1 MGQYTFLMFLSI
13 FCIIVFIIGI
23 IMIIES
29 NSFNKNK
36 KIGKAEIVGYS
47 NTWCPMVKICGIES
61 KTSYSCKMKDFI
73 PSQYPIGTI
82 LDVEYRKIVF
92 LGIVFYDIEILDK
105 KLKMP
110 DSKSVGKLLLI
121 VALLLLIIIIILLA
135 SRLNIIKY

>member
-1 MGQYTFLMFLSI
+1 
-13 FCIIVFIIGI
+13 
-23 IMIIES
+23 
-29 NSFNKNK
+29 
-36 KIGKAEIVGYS
+36 
-47 NTWCPMVKICGIES
+47 
-61 KTSYSCKMKDFI
+61 MKDFI

-82 LDVEYRKIVF
+82 LDVEYRKTVF

>member
-1 MGQYTFLMFLSI
+1 
-13 FCIIVFIIGI
+13 
-23 IMIIES
+23 MIIES

-47 NTWCPMVKICGIES
+47 NTCGRDTWCPRVKICGIES
-61 KTSYSCKMKDFI
+61 KASYSCKMKDFI

-82 LDVEYRKIVF
+82 LDVEYRKKVF

-105 KLKMP
+105 ELKIL
-110 DSKSVGKLLLI
+110 DSKLIGKHLLI